1 MEQEVTYQG
10 MKTSTKAIALISVVA
25 LAAVAGALIMEMQSV
40 VSADNVIA
48 VGQEEST
55 PSPSA
60 VTQQP
65 DNELNDNGGSFN
77 GFRGGQRGFE
87 EGFGGP
93 GGRCGHGGLGQVQVS
108 EEYIANVTNIAK
120 ADSDVQNLL
129 NNGYNITN
137 VKPVVNTV
145 VDGNGNV
152 VTKASTAQLTLIG
165 TDGRAMVLVDLD
177 QAKVTKIVTMTMTEI
192 NK

>member
-1 MEQEVTYQG
+1 

-25 LAAVAGALIMEMQSV
+25 LAAVAGALIMELQSV
-40 VSADNVIA
+40 VNADNVVA

-60 VTQQP
+60 VTQP
-65 DNELNDNGGSFN
+65 NNELNDNGGSFN
-77 GFRGGQRGFE
+77 GGFRGGQR
-87 EGFGGP
+87 GFGGP

-129 NNGYNITN
+129 SNGYNITM
-137 VKPVVNTV
+137 VRPIISTV
-145 VDGNGNV
+145 VDGNGNI
-152 VTKASTAQLTLIG
+152 VTKASTAELSLIG
-165 TDGRAMVLVDLD
+165 TNGRAMVLVDLD